1 MAQMLDEWQ
10 FPSLFQQ
17 ESEKTDSTGNVYTQG
32 SSVQKKKKLFYF
44 STSDSGNYEELQF
57 LDM

>member
-32 SSVQKKKKLFYF
+32 SSVQKKKNNS